1 MAFRVTQNLLY
12 NNVLSNLNRNLQDL
26 IETQT
31 QLSSGKRISKPSDD
45 PVGVSSAIR
54 LRSRLSETEQLLS
67 NIDSGN
73 TQLNLTDAALDDMS
87 SIIIRA
93 QELAI
98 AQANTTADD
107 NSRTAVAEELNA
119 LINQMVDI
127 LNTRVGN
134 RYIFAG
140 HDSLKEPFAQYS
152 NGVQY
157 GGDSG
162 SLDIEIES
170 GTTLGISVP
179 GSILLP
185 TAIEDLGGESNLYAY
200 SEKSI
205 PLLNRSLN
213 DMNNGT
219 GVDGGVILVTTA
231 SGQEAR
237 VDLNGATRLQEI
249 LVKINSALDV
259 NGKPLQVTA
268 ELDSD
273 NQRIVLT
280 DNSSENDKIPGQVFT
295 VRDLTNSKT
304 ALQLGIRGSDTD
316 GDGVI
321 NGRDLIPLELS
332 TSLDDMNNGSGI
344 ERGQFQ
350 MKDFAGNTAVI
361 DITDSKTI
369 TDVRD
374 RINNAG
380 TNIRAFIN
388 TGGSGLIL
396 EDISPGEA
404 NGRTLEI
411 NEIGTNSHTAE
422 DLGILTPPGGTS
434 AKRIIGEGLDPQ
446 ITRNTSIELL
456 NRNQGLNLKK
466 ISVTNGPVSGEIDL
480 SRASTVGQMIDTI
493 NNSGLNLIAR
503 INQLGTGIEVTS
515 SVGGRTLTIDDVSGS
530 FTATALGIKGKRDVL
545 VEPLDPVGT
554 ESNILPALD
563 GQTRLADLNGGDGV
577 TLGIIRITDSIGN
590 SVNVNISG
598 VNTIQGVLNKINSVG
613 TDGSGFVN
621 VTASIT
627 DDLKSLKIVDNSIQ
641 NTDLNK
647 ILDTGNQ
654 SASTSDLASGQTV
667 AISYFTTGNG
677 EKIARV
683 VDVVSQTMPSETAI
697 SGLVE
702 AVDEDA
708 GTFDIRTA
716 EGEIVRVKSLQSV
729 QNIYVGQNVMV
740 NGNTNLVGEFEART
754 VDKLTASEPGD
765 ITVIAD
771 VDNYDAIS
779 GMLTITRGD
788 GTSEE
793 LKIVND
799 RGQIVVEDVNDGTT
813 AKSLGIAGKSVAGSD
828 RIEGSELDPVLS
840 ESTSLSL
847 LQGGTFEPGKIM
859 IANGN
864 SEAVIDLSLARTV
877 GEMLNLINSSNI
889 GVNATIN
896 SSARGIAISSK
907 IPGSTLVVQKI
918 ALKNPDGTAQTH
930 TDGSTIYDN
939 TADQLGLSGS
949 ADVIG
954 NLIFLRNALENNSQ
968 EDISKTLNYF
978 TDSLNRIL
986 QQRTTVGARVNQMDT
1001 TESRSQDSKLRNE
1014 EILTGVEDIDVIQA
1028 VTDLAA
1034 RENAYNAALS
1044 SASRIILP
1052 SLLDYL

>member
-1 MAFRVTQNLLY
+1 MGFRVTQNLLY

-54 LRSRLSETEQLLS
+54 LRSQLSETEQLLG
-67 NIDSGN
+67 NIDQGN
-73 TQLNLTDAALDDMS
+73 TQLSLTDAALDDMS
-87 SIIIRA
+87 SIIMRA

-107 NSRTAVAEELNA
+107 NSRSAVSQELDA
-119 LINQMVDI
+119 LISQMVDI

-140 HDSLKEPFAQYS
+140 HESLEEPYTQYA

-157 GGDSG
+157 TGDSG

-185 TAIEDLGGESNLYAY
+185 TAVEDLGGDANLHAY
-200 SEKSI
+200 SEQSV

-213 DMNNGT
+213 DINNGT
-219 GVDGGVILVTTA
+219 GVDGGVILINTA

-237 VDLNGATRLQEI
+237 VDLNGATLLQEVI
-249 LVKINSALDV
+249 VKINSAIDV
-259 NGKPLQVTA
+259 NGRSLQVTA

-280 DNSSENDKIPGQVFT
+280 DNSSENDKIPGQTFT

-304 ALQLGIRGSDTD
+304 ALQLGIRSEDSD

-332 TSLDDMNNGSGI
+332 TSLDNMRSGSGI

-350 MKDFAGNTAVI
+350 IKDFAGNTAVI
-361 DITDSKTI
+361 DITESETI

-374 RINNAG
+374 LINNAG
-380 TNIRAFIN
+380 TNLRAFIN
-388 TGGSGLIL
+388 TGGSGLVIQ
-396 EDISPGEA
+396 DVTPGESD
-404 NGRTLEI
+404 GKTIEI
-411 NEIGTNSHTAE
+411 TEIGTNSHTAE

-434 AKRIIGEGLDPQ
+434 SSRIIGEGLDPQ
-446 ITRNTSIELL
+446 ITRETPVELL
-456 NRNQGLNLKK
+456 NRNQGLYLKK
-466 ISVTNGPVSGEIDL
+466 FSVTNGPVSGEIDL
-480 SRASTVGQMIDTI
+480 SHTSTVGQIIDTI
-493 NNSGLNLIAR
+493 NNSGLDLIAR
-503 INQLGTGIEVTS
+503 INELGTGIEVTS

-530 FTATALGIKGKRDVL
+530 FTATNLGIKGTRDVL
-545 VEPLDPVGT
+545 VEPLQPVGT
-554 ESNILPALD
+554 DSDILPSLD
-563 GQTRLADLNGGDGV
+563 GQTRLSDLNSGTGYSAGV
-577 TLGIIRITDSIGN
+577 IRITDSLGN
-590 SVNVNISG
+590 SVNVDISG
-598 VNTIQGVLNKINSVG
+598 VNTIQGVINKINSLG
-613 TDGSGFVN
+613 TDGSGIIN
-621 VTASIT
+621 VTAAIS
-627 DDLKSLKIVDNSIQ
+627 DNLKSLTIVDNAIQ
-641 NTDLNK
+641 NTALNK
-647 ILDTGNQ
+647 ISNTGNL
-654 SASTSDLASGQTV
+654 SASTSDLTSGQTV
-667 AISYFTTGNG
+667 AINYFTTNSG

-683 VDVVSQTMPSETAI
+683 VDVVSQTLTSETPL
-697 SGLVE
+697 SGIVE

-708 GTFDIRTA
+708 GTFDIRNSD
-716 EGEIVRVKSLQSV
+716 GEIIRVDSLQPV
-729 QNIYVGQNVMV
+729 QNIYVGQSVMV
-740 NGNTNLVGEFEART
+740 NGNINLAGEFEART
-754 VDKLTASEPGD
+754 VDVLTGSETGD
-765 ITVIAD
+765 VSIIGNVGSYDSIT
-771 VDNYDAIS
+771 
-779 GMLTITRGD
+779 GMLTVTRED
-788 GTSEE
+788 GTEE
-793 LKIVND
+793 EMKIISD
-799 RGQIVVEDVNDGTT
+799 RGQVSVAEVNGGTT
-813 AKSLGIAGKSVAGSD
+813 AQSLGIVGKSSYGSD
-828 RIEGSELDPVLS
+828 RIVGSELDPVMS
-840 ESTSLSL
+840 ESTNLAL

-859 IANGN
+859 VSNGN
-864 SEAVIDLSLARTV
+864 NEAVIDLSLAETV
-877 GEMLNLINSSNI
+877 GDMLNLINSSNI

-896 SSARGIAISSK
+896 SSGRGISMSSK
-907 IPGSTLVVQKI
+907 IPGTTLVISKI
-918 ALKNPDGTAQTH
+918 ALKNPDGTPQTY
-930 TDGSTIYDN
+930 TDGSTIYDD

-949 ADVIG
+949 SDVIG
-954 NLIFLRNALENNSQ
+954 NLIFLRNALGNNSQ

-1001 TESRSQDSKLRNE
+1001 TEDRSLDSKLRNE
-1014 EILTGVEDIDVIQA
+1014 EILTGVEDIDVVQA

-1052 SLLDYL
+1052 SLLDYI